1 MADDILI
8 EDEADKMKF
17 SKVMFDEKK
26 LQCFNQGLNSKYK
39 YIYKRG
45 ESRESIHKNNREFY
59 KQKEYIIP

>member
-26 LQCFNQGLNSKYK
+26 LQCFN
-39 YIYKRG
+39 
-45 ESRESIHKNNREFY
+45 
-59 KQKEYIIP
+59 